1 MRTDRLKFALHP
13 KQTITLPVGC
23 EITGAHLENDISF
36 LDLSLPDSLP
46 IREDIAWTPQ
56 GHFGPDGV
64 QVKTYDATIMV
75 FMEGETKTETVDDKE
90 VLVPIPIPEPS
101 DKLRKLAVF
110 ETVECVATW
119 HVFQSTEE

>member
-23 EITGAHLENDISF
+23 VITGAHLENDISF

-46 IREDIAWTPQ
+46 NREDIAWTPQ

-64 QVKTYDATIMV
+64 QVKIYDATILV
-75 FMEGETKTETVDDKE
+75 FMEGELTTDEQ
-90 VLVPIPIPEPS
+90 VPIPIPEPS

-119 HVFQSTEE
+119 HVFQALA